1 MFDILFSREGVVFMV
16 QTYKNI
22 VVAVDFSEKAKIA
35 FERGIHL
42 AKLTGAQLHLVCVID
57 THSFGSVEAYD
68 LKYAKELKEKAIVQL
83 GQYKEEAT
91 QAGIENVQLTVEEGS
106 PKVIL
111 TSLTEADLIIVGATG
126 LNRAERFLLGSVS
139 ENVVRSAKCD
149 VLVVR

>member
-1 MFDILFSREGVVFMV
+1 MV
-16 QTYKNI
+16 ESYKNV

-35 FERGIHL
+35 FERGIRI
-42 AKLTGAQLHLVCVID
+42 AKLTGAVLHLVTVID

-68 LKYAKELKEKAIVQL
+68 LKYAKQLKEKAIAHL
-83 GQYKEEAT
+83 EQYKAEAQ
-91 QAGIENVQLTVEEGS
+91 QAGVEQIRTIVEEGS

-111 TSLTEADLIIVGATG
+111 TSLSETDLIIIGATG

-139 ENVVRSAKCD
+139 ENVVRNAKCD

>member
-1 MFDILFSREGVVFMV
+1 MV
-16 QTYKNI
+16 NTYKNI

-35 FERGIHL
+35 FERGIRI
-42 AKLTGAQLHLVCVID
+42 AKLTGAELNLVCVID

-68 LKYAKELKEKAIVQL
+68 LKYAKNLYDKATNQLEEYKVQAL
-83 GQYKEEAT
+83 
-91 QAGIENVQLTVEEGS
+91 QAGVEQVHTIVKEGS

-111 TSLTEADLIIVGATG
+111 TSLAEIDLIIIGATG

-139 ENVVRSAKCD
+139 ENVVRNAKCD

>member
-1 MFDILFSREGVVFMV
+1 MIE
-16 QTYKNI
+16 TYKNV

-35 FERGIHL
+35 FERGVRI
-42 AKLTGAQLHLVCVID
+42 AKLTGATLHLVSVID

-68 LKYAKELKEKAIVQL
+68 LKYAKVVKQQAIEQLKEYQVQA
-83 GQYKEEAT
+83 E
-91 QAGIENVQLTVEEGS
+91 QAGVVNVQGLVEEGS

-111 TSLTEADLIIVGATG
+111 TSLTESDLIIVGATG

-139 ENVVRSAKCD
+139 ENVVRNAKCD

>member
-1 MFDILFSREGVVFMV
+1 MV
-16 QTYKNI
+16 ETYKNV

-35 FERGIHL
+35 FERGVRI
-42 AKLTGAQLHLVCVID
+42 AKLTGATLHLVSVID

-68 LKYAKELKEKAIVQL
+68 LKYAEVLKKQAIEQLKE
-83 GQYKEEAT
+83 YEAQAQ
-91 QAGIENVQLTVEEGS
+91 QAGVAHIQTLVEEGS

-111 TSLTEADLIIVGATG
+111 TSLDESDLIIVGATG

>member
-1 MFDILFSREGVVFMV
+1 MV

-22 VVAVDFSEKAKIA
+22 VVAIDFSEKAKIA
-35 FERGIHL
+35 FERGVRI
-42 AKLTGAQLHLVCVID
+42 AKLTGATLHLVSVID

-68 LKYAKELKEKAIVQL
+68 LKYAKQLKEKAATHL
-83 GQYKEEAT
+83 DQYKQEAD
-91 QAGIENVQLTVEEGS
+91 QAGVSNVNLLVEEGS

-111 TSLTEADLIIVGATG
+111 TSLTESDLIIVGATG

-139 ENVVRSAKCD
+139 ENVVRNAKCD

>member
-1 MFDILFSREGVVFMV
+1 MEE
-16 QTYKNI
+16 TYKNI

-35 FERGIHL
+35 FERGIL
-42 AKLTGAQLHLVCVID
+42 IAKLTGATLHLVSVID

-68 LKYAKELKEKAIVQL
+68 LKYAKELKGKAEQNL
-83 GQYKEEAT
+83 TQYKAEAET
-91 QAGIENVQLTVEEGS
+91 AGVKKIRILVEEGS

-126 LNRAERFLLGSVS
+126 LNMAERFLLGSVS
-139 ENVVRSAKCD
+139 GNVVRAAKCD